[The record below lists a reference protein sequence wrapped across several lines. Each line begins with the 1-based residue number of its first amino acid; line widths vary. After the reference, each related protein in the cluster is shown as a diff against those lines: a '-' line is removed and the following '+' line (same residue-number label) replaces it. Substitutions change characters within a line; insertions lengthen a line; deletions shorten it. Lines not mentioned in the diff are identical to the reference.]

1 MLAVQDALEKG
12 RFGGPLSRS
21 LGSAWACVAALRL
34 EKSLIVPPGVKL
46 VTVGGVTLG
55 GSGKT
60 PFAVAY
66 AKRESEAGKKVAI
79 VGHAHRARPLRA
91 RVVESNDDVFAVGDE
106 ALACAIE
113 LAGAADIVVA
123 PHRQAAIDLALERG
137 AEVLVLDGVHQTS
150 PRRADLAVL
159 VIDAAARMTDACP
172 PAGDLRA
179 PLAAMCLL
187 ADVVVEI
194 GDDELAEVRIPGSLR
209 ALVVSDGAS
218 APDGALLTYELLRT
232 RVLGLAISVAHQERI
247 TSRLARKGVVPALTV
262 GVADH
267 RGHDL
272 RHRLERTCRSHS
284 DIDAWL
290 TTSKCGAFVCS
301 RAKRSSPICV
311 IRHAVSLPPALP

>member
-12 RFGGPLSRS
+12 RFGGRLACS
-21 LGSAWACVAALRL
+21 LGSVWAHVAALRL
-34 EKSLIVPPGVKL
+34 EKSLIVPYAVKL

-66 AKRESEAGKKVAI
+66 AKREAEAGKKVAVI
-79 VGHAHRARPLRA
+79 GHAHRARPGRA
-91 RVVESNDDVFAVGDE
+91 RVVGSNDDVAAVGDE

-113 LAGAADIVVA
+113 LAGYADVVVA

-159 VIDAAARMTDACP
+159 VIDAAARRTDSCP

-179 PLAAMCLL
+179 PLAAMRAL
-187 ADVVVEI
+187 ANVVVEI
-194 GDDELAEVRIPGSLR
+194 GDDELADVRIPGSLR
-209 ALVVSDGAS
+209 ALVVSDGAAAS
-218 APDGALLTYELLRT
+218 DGTIIPYELLRT
-232 RVLGLAISVAHQERI
+232 KRLGLAISVAHQERV
-247 TSRLARKGVVPALTV
+247 TGRLARKGVVVVRAI

-290 TTSKCGAFVCS
+290 TTSKCAAFVRS
-301 RAKRSSPICV
+301 GEKRRSPIYV
-311 IRHAVSLPPALP
+311 IRHAVSLPLALP

>member
-21 LGSAWACVAALRL
+21 LGSAWAFVAAPRL
-34 EKSLIVPPGVKL
+34 EKSLVVPPGVKL

-66 AKRESEAGKKVAI
+66 AQREAEAGKKVAL
-79 VGHAHRARPLRA
+79 VGHAHRARPGRA
-91 RVVESNDDVFAVGDE
+91 RVVGSNDDVSAVGDE

-113 LAGAADIVVA
+113 LAGAVDVIVA

-137 AEVLVLDGVHQTS
+137 ADVLVLDGVHQTS

-159 VIDAAARMTDACP
+159 VIDAAARTTDACP

-179 PLAAMCLL
+179 PLSAMRAL
-187 ADVVVEI
+187 ADAVVEI
-194 GDDELAEVRIPGSLR
+194 GDEELAASRLPGSLR

-218 APDGALLTYELLRT
+218 ARDGAVIPYELLRT
-232 RVLGLAISVAHQERI
+232 KRLGLAISVAHQERVMA
-247 TSRLARKGVVPALTV
+247 RLARRGVVPALTV

-272 RHRLERTCRSHS
+272 PRHLEHTCRSHS

-290 TTSKCGAFVCS
+290 ITSKCGAFV
-301 RAKRSSPICV
+301 RSSGKPLPPIYV
-311 IRHAVSLPPALP
+311 IRHAVSLPLALP